1 MANYVSVEEISN
13 EIGVSASTVYKKC
26 TLLGFDTGKITKSAK
41 KQIIE
46 ACSET
51 ISRKEESKALEEK
64 LKGIKVSPKYRLF
77 GANGSK
83 LPMML
88 DLALQDFDANQKM
101 ILECQE
107 VIDQFGTIIKTSHN
121 GTISSNPA
129 VKTKTELMKAQ
140 STLRKDIRELENA
153 MNTFMTDDDESPFGD
168 E

>member
-1 MANYVSVEEISN
+1 MSKYVSVEEISN
-13 EIGVSASTVYKKC
+13 EIGVSDKTVYKRC
-26 TLLGFDTGKITKSAK
+26 AMLGIDTAKITAKAK
-41 KQIIE
+41 KEIID

-51 ISRKEESKALEEK
+51 ISRKAESKELEEK

-77 GANGSK
+77 GTNGSK
-83 LPMML
+83 VQMML

-107 VIDQFGTIIKTSHN
+107 VIDQFGTIMKTSHN

-129 VKTKTELMKAQ
+129 VKTKTELLKAQ
-140 STLRKDIRELENA
+140 STLRKDIKELENA
-153 MNTFMTDDDESPFGD
+153 LNTFVIDDDSPFGD

>member
-1 MANYVSVEEISN
+1 MANYFSVEEISN
-13 EIGVSASTVYKKC
+13 EIGVSASTVYKRC
-26 TLLGFDTGKITKSAK
+26 ALLGIDTAKISTKAK
-41 KQIIE
+41 KEIIN

-51 ISRKEESKALEEK
+51 LSMKAEAKSLEDK

-77 GANGSK
+77 GTNGSK
-83 LPMML
+83 VQMML

-107 VIDQFGTIIKTSHN
+107 VIDQFGTIMKTSHN

-129 VKTKTELMKAQ
+129 VKTKTELLKAQ
-140 STLRKDIRELENA
+140 STLRKDIKELENA
-153 MNTFMTDDDESPFGD
+153 LNTFVIDDDSPFGD